1 MNNKIIIAI
10 DAMGGDDSPNKVI
23 KGISLHSENANNV
36 IYKIFGNKDLINPLI
51 NKYKIPKDK
60 FTIIHTDKIVEGE
73 DTALSAA
80 KRGKDTSLWLAIESL
95 KHNEAHAIVS
105 AGNTGALFLI
115 SKLNL
120 NMIEN
125 IDKPALSAL
134 WPSKKGMNVVLDLG
148 ANIECNSKNLVDF
161 SIMGSALHKALFNKD
176 KVNVALLN
184 IGSEEAKGNAM
195 IKDTYQILNSKKY
208 SLFYFKG
215 YIEGNNIMD
224 GDVNVIVADGFT
236 GNIAL
241 KTAEGTANFITSE
254 LKNALSTSLLGKFS
268 SMLNFRNLNN
278 FKKKLDPRLYNGA
291 ILLGLDKP
299 VIKSHGS
306 TDSIGFANS
315 LNVCQKTIEGKLI
328 DQIKQNII

>member
-23 KGISLHSENANNV
+23 KGISIHSENSHNV
-36 IYKIFGNKDLINPLI
+36 NYKIFGNENLINPLI

-60 FTIIHTDKIVEGE
+60 FSIIHTNKVVSGE

-80 KRGKDTSLWLAIESL
+80 KKGKDTSLWLAIESL
-95 KHNEAHAIVS
+95 KHDKAHAIVS

-120 NMIEN
+120 KMIEN

-148 ANIECNSKNLVDF
+148 ANIECSSKNLVDF

-176 KVNVALLN
+176 TVNVALLN

-195 IKDTYQILNSKKY
+195 IKDTYQILNDSEY
-208 SLFYFKG
+208 SLFNFKG

-254 LKNALSTSLLGKFS
+254 LKKAISSSLIGKFS
-268 SMLNFRNLNN
+268 SLLNFKNLNN

-291 ILLGLDKP
+291 ILLGLNKP

-306 TDSIGFANS
+306 TDAVGFANS
-315 LNVCQKTIEGKLI
+315 LNVCQKSIEGKLI